1 MSNELPTEPAIRT
14 LVVDDDFAV
23 AGLHRRYLATMEGFE
38 VVGVL
43 ERGSSVAPFLA
54 EHHVDLVLLDVHLPD
69 LTGLEVLDVVR
80 GLDIAV
86 DIIMITADSERESV
100 RKAVGHGVEDYLV
113 KPFNVQDF
121 RARLDAYAQRA
132 RRRSST
138 SAAALG
144 QSEVDRLLEAAT
156 GRAPVPSGAT
166 VRLEAGSA
174 PASETTSLP
183 KGFTAPTMALVSQA
197 LREALPQ
204 GDGAISAK
212 ELAGGCGISRVSAR
226 RYLDFLVERKLAELK
241 PRYGAAGRP
250 EHRYRWR

>member
-1 MSNELPTEPAIRT
+1 MNEERSSPAIKT

-23 AGLHRRYLATMEGFE
+23 AGLHRRYLAAMEGFE
-38 VVGVL
+38 VVGML
-43 ERGSSVAPFLA
+43 ERGSSVAPYL
-54 EHHVDLVLLDVHLPD
+54 EKHQVDLVLLDVHLPD
-69 LTGLEVLDVVR
+69 LTGLEVLEVVR
-80 GLDIAV
+80 ALKMDV

-121 RARLDAYAQRA
+121 RARLEAYAQRA
-132 RRRSST
+132 RRRSPNS
-138 SAAALG
+138 AALG
-144 QSEVDRLLEAAT
+144 QLEVDRLLAAAT
-156 GRAPVPSGAT
+156 GRAPAASGAT
-166 VRLEAGSA
+166 VHLEAGAA
-174 PASETTSLP
+174 PASDSTSLP

-197 LREALPQ
+197 LREALPKE
-204 GDGAISAK
+204 DGAISAK
-212 ELAGGCGISRVSAR
+212 ELADACGISRVSAR